1 MKAVEF
7 KQQAVKRKPKE
18 ARMID
23 CIKNTA
29 ALMYFL
35 KLRSGAVRKRKL
47 YWNDDEL
54 YNSLSKQINYC
65 NRQILYMIG
74 ITDGQDLEEEGAVE

>member
-1 MKAVEF
+1 MKSVEF

-18 ARMID
+18 ERMID

-29 ALMYFL
+29 ALRHFL

-47 YWNDDEL
+47 YWDDDEL
-54 YNSLSKQINYC
+54 YNSLSRQISYY
-65 NRQILYMIG
+65 NRQILYMLG
-74 ITDGQDLEEEGAVE
+74 ISEGHDLAEEQQ

>member
-1 MKAVEF
+1 MKAVEL

-29 ALMYFL
+29 VLIHFL

-47 YWNDDEL
+47 YWDDDEL
-54 YNSLSKQINYC
+54 YNSLSRQISYY
-65 NRQILYMIG
+65 NRQILYMLG
-74 ITDGQDLEEEGAVE
+74 ISEGHDLAEEQQ